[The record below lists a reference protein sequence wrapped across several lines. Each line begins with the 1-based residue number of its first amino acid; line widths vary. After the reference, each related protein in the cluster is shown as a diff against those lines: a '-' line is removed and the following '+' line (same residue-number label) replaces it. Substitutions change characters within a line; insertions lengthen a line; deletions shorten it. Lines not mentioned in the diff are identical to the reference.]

1 MVEPVDAKPHNDI
14 DARITTAWS
23 QDAQMEHASIASFAR
38 FTLELLAVG
47 APPTLLLASQDA
59 GRDEIQHAQTC
70 FAIASRLAGRKLGPG
85 PLDVSG
91 VGAARDLASIVAATV
106 KEGCVIET
114 LSALLAK
121 ERSEG
126 ARDPA
131 LRAALGK
138 IADDEGRHAELAWR
152 FLAWAIQRGGDPIR
166 DVARGAFEESRE
178 QPIVCFHSV
187 LRGVPSDEVRAHGLL
202 DEATAR
208 HVTERAFVDVI
219 NPRALELLG
228 RAATG

>member
-1 MVEPVDAKPHNDI
+1 MGTTAWQCSLRGKVLAAYSPARRRRRTGARKVMMVEPIDAKPHNDI

-47 APPTLLLASQDA
+47 APPTLPLASQDA

-126 ARDPA
+126 ARDPL

-138 IADDEGRHAELAWR
+138 IADDEGRHAELA
-152 FLAWAIQRGGDPIR
+152 
-166 DVARGAFEESRE
+166 
-178 QPIVCFHSV
+178 
-187 LRGVPSDEVRAHGLL
+187 
-202 DEATAR
+202 
-208 HVTERAFVDVI
+208 
-219 NPRALELLG
+219 
-228 RAATG
+228 